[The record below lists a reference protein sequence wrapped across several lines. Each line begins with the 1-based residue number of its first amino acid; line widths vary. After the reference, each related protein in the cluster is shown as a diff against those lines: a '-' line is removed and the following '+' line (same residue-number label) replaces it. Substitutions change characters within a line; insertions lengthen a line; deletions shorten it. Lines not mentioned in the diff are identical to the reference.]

1 MTRQSLKSSF
11 GEQIR
16 AFVGYKNSLGFPYDE
31 SSRILWKFD
40 DFCVERF
47 PEKIVWIVNSHL
59 HGWRNEIRKT
69 QQATEIALWSYG
81 SLQSTF
87 GLLEQKHI

>member
-1 MTRQSLKSSF
+1 MMKHPLKSRF
-11 GEQIR
+11 AEQIR
-16 AFVGYKNSLGFPYDE
+16 SFVDYKNSLGFPYDE
-31 SSRILWKFD
+31 SSRILRKFD
-40 DFCVERF
+40 KFCVERF